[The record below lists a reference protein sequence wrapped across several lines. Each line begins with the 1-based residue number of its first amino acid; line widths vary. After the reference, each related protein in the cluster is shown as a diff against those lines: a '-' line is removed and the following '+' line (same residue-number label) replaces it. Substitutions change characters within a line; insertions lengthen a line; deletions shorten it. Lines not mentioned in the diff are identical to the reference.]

1 MALLH
6 GDILTDNE
14 IEFDIPTALQAVD
27 SEHPNLLATV
37 YGPLA
42 LFSVGN
48 VPSSLTRRELTAAS
62 QAATGSTDW
71 QAKSAAGTLRLR
83 PFAAIRDEH
92 YRLYLKLDA

>member
-1 MALLH
+1 MALFIQRNRRSFTGLSRAANDFGVH
-6 GDILTDNE
+6 EGG
-14 IEFDIPTALQAVD
+14 A
-27 SEHPNLLATV
+27 H
-37 YGPLA
+37 GPLV
-42 LFSVGN
+42 LFSVGA
-48 VPSSLTRRELTAAS
+48 VPSSLTKRDLTAAS